1 MSTKPSLD
9 LTHTQQPPPGLFIT
23 SASCLFITQALT
35 RHIQPCPR
43 PNPSQTAISPPTQL
57 LHSTQPLHSTQNRSA
72 PTTLGRNLN
81 PSAKPAYASVINPAT
96 VLNPAATLWLSKSF
110 VDTVSGSTAVQS
122 RKSVS
127 LLLGEPA
134 IYFSTAKI
142 QSLAEP
148 FKLSHVGEFSFSRT
162 PMDVIR
168 KFIVSLSLKGSMLV
182 SLLDNRHVL
191 IKLQLK
197 EDYYR
202 IWVRQSRNVNGKSM
216 RIFK

>member
-1 MSTKPSLD
+1 MD
-9 LTHTQQPPPGLFIT
+9 LTHTQQPPPDLFIT
-23 SASCLFITQALT
+23 PASCLFITQALT

-57 LHSTQPLHSTQNRSA
+57 LHSTQNRSA

-81 PSAKPAYASVINPAT
+81 PSAKPAYASVINLAT

-122 RKSVS
+122 RESVS

-182 SLLDNRHVL
+182 SLLDYRHVL

-216 RIFK
+216 HIFK